1 MSRRSPIALT
11 ALPFALAL
19 SAPGCEAAPDAAPAS
34 KAQVEDSA
42 GIVIVHNPRPGPDSR
57 LGWQVALEPIVSIG
71 TIEAIDDFQLHR
83 VDDALRLADGR
94 VVVANGGSHQ
104 LLVFDGDGNYLTSWG
119 QSGGGPG
126 DFGGAFGSNGLG
138 PPRLFWVEPW
148 PGDSLAICHGT
159 YSGGSHL
166 LALWDDQGNHV
177 RTVNLAGSDDIRVC
191 RDVLHDGAILASR
204 PSTPLIT
211 PPDPSYAGD
220 LTRTDHEFFLVSAEG
235 SSAVSLGHQPG
246 TEMFWHLSDDTPFL
260 LMDPPF
266 ANTLVWA
273 VWGDLVIVSPT
284 DHSEIRAYRDDGTL
298 ARIVRWEHDVRS
310 PTQGDLDDYRAA
322 RTNPSEALDAVP
334 LPGSFPAFSAIEV
347 DLPGNLWVR
356 EYNLP
361 EDDDRALWTVFDPE
375 GVVLGF
381 VETPPELIIY
391 EIGEHY
397 ILGKVR
403 DDLGVEYVQLW
414 PLERS

>member
-1 MSRRSPIALT
+1 M
-11 ALPFALAL
+11 
-19 SAPGCEAAPDAAPAS
+19 
-34 KAQVEDSA
+34 
-42 GIVIVHNPRPGPDSR
+42 
-57 LGWQVALEPIVSIG
+57 SIG
-71 TIEAIDDFQLHR
+71 AVEATDDFQLHR
-83 VDDALRLADGR
+83 VDDALKLADGR
-94 VVVANGGSHQ
+94 IVVANGGSHQ

-119 QSGGGPG
+119 QPGEGPG
-126 DFGGAFGSNGLG
+126 DIGGAYGSSGLG

-159 YSGGSHL
+159 YSGGNHL

-191 RDVLHDGAILASR
+191 RDVLLDGAILASH
-204 PSTPLIT
+204 PSTQLIA
-211 PPDPSYAGD
+211 PPDPSDAGD
-220 LTRTDHEFFLVSAEG
+220 LTRRDHEFFLVSADG
-235 SSAVSLGHQPG
+235 SSTVSLGHQPG
-246 TEMFWHLSDDTPFL
+246 SEMFWHLNDDTPLL

-266 ANTLVWA
+266 AKTLVWA

-284 DHSEIRAYRDDGTL
+284 DHSEIRAYRDDGSL
-298 ARIVRWEHDVRS
+298 ARIVRWEHDVRT
-310 PTQGDLDDYRAA
+310 PTQDDLDDYRVA
-322 RTNPSEALDAVP
+322 RTNPREALDAVP
-334 LPGSFPAFSAIEV
+334 LPESFPAFSAIEV

-356 EYNLP
+356 EYNRR
-361 EDDDRALWTVFDPE
+361 EEDDRALWTVFDPE

-391 EIGEHY
+391 EVGENY

-414 PLERS
+414 PLERVGM